1 MKIEKLKLN
10 DSYQVILNPRY
21 DARGFFMRAFDDKI
35 FAAAGLKFEWVQ
47 ENHSRSE
54 RNDIIRGLHFQL
66 PPYSETKLVRC
77 IKGAIMDVFVDLRYN
92 SETFGQWDMVELSE
106 SNKKMVL
113 VPKGFAHGFCTITG
127 ESEILYKVDN
137 YYMPEF
143 ERGLLWNDADLNIQ
157 WPVSKP
163 FISPKDSKNM
173 SFKAFVNEFGG
184 LHL

>member
-106 SNKKMVL
+106 SNKKMAVL
-113 VPKGFAHGFCTITG
+113 FPAINFACIIT
-127 ESEILYKVDN
+127 N
-137 YYMPEF
+137 
-143 ERGLLWNDADLNIQ
+143 W
-157 WPVSKP
+157 
-163 FISPKDSKNM
+163 
-173 SFKAFVNEFGG
+173 
-184 LHL
+184 